1 MTIFSYKCLIV
12 LSSCHHLSPP
22 KQPFRLVVRVA
33 GVTNSNL
40 IGDVSVHVP
49 ISFVRRLA
57 MYIQLEQDVV
67 TPQFLQAIKA
77 AIEIASE
84 LPRDQQN
91 ELAQL
96 LLDEITDWKWEGT
109 PEFR

>member
-1 MTIFSYKCLIV
+1 
-12 LSSCHHLSPP
+12 
-22 KQPFRLVVRVA
+22 
-33 GVTNSNL
+33 
-40 IGDVSVHVP
+40 
-49 ISFVRRLA
+49 

-67 TPQFLQAIKA
+67 TPQFLRAIRAAIK
-77 AIEIASE
+77 IASE

-109 PEFR
+109 PEFRAAIERSRAECAAGDSMNFEEFVQQWQAEG